1 MAFGLFICPLG
12 SYINDRFSYRFTALL
27 GSSFGIIGFLLASV
41 SSRLWMMYPTFSFMS
56 GCGYRAVY
64 NSSMLVVL
72 QYFVRRRSLA
82 VGIIT
87 SAIAVGMLG
96 ITQFTQA
103 LLSAFS
109 WRGTLRGFALLY
121 VICGLC
127 SFVFVPLD
135 KALEKD
141 AENLTT
147 RPRQKETRCQPL
159 HKNGFFIIFSISLI
173 IVSLG
178 YYVPTIHIIKHCQ
191 QELHISGE
199 KSSML
204 FIYLAIASFFSRH
217 IFCTLGDFRCF
228 NRFHLYQVAM
238 TISGLCVICLPL
250 AKSFPSIAAIFI
262 VFGLM
267 EGAQMGQL
275 TLLVLEC
282 VGNDKVNQAWG
293 YLMPFLG
300 LSIGIGPPLAGLM
313 ADRFGSYTASFYTA
327 GAVVIVGASITS
339 LMMFAKKQPENYDVK
354 QSYDEEHLFVKG
366 QLENFDAK
374 QSYDEEFLVTEK
386 VTVL

>member
-1 MAFGLFICPLG
+1 MAFGYFTCPLG

-41 SSRLWMMYPTFSFMS
+41 SSRLWMMYPTFSLLS
-56 GCGYRAVY
+56 GCGHRAVY
-64 NSSMLVVL
+64 NSSILVVL

-87 SAIAVGMLG
+87 SATAVGMLA

-147 RPRQKETRCQPL
+147 KPRQKETRCQPL

-178 YYVPTIHIIKHCQ
+178 YYVPTVHIV
-191 QELHISGE
+191 STG
-199 KSSML
+199 
-204 FIYLAIASFFSRH
+204 FSFFSSFIYKH
-217 IFCTLGDFRCF
+217 FNINIVILGSLSSLRC
-228 NRFHLYQVAM
+228 
-238 TISGLCVICLPL
+238 
-250 AKSFPSIAAIFI
+250 
-262 VFGLM
+262 
-267 EGAQMGQL
+267 
-275 TLLVLEC
+275 
-282 VGNDKVNQAWG
+282 
-293 YLMPFLG
+293 
-300 LSIGIGPPLAGLM
+300 
-313 ADRFGSYTASFYTA
+313 
-327 GAVVIVGASITS
+327 
-339 LMMFAKKQPENYDVK
+339 
-354 QSYDEEHLFVKG
+354 
-366 QLENFDAK
+366 
-374 QSYDEEFLVTEK
+374 
-386 VTVL
+386 